1 MTSSSAGDSGLVEL
15 SSSLVAAGN
24 GATLDV
30 DLEALPP
37 GLGLPFL
44 RTFGVS
50 AASDPAFLAALRVK
64 GIIYISKGGWRRC
77 IRVALLLQQ
86 INRVHGTQLERCPFV
101 CCRETTAAAS
111 LKGRGCKGYVENA
124 TEKIQIILWCCSSF

>member
-1 MTSSSAGDSGLVEL
+1 MTSSSVGDSGLVEL

-30 DLEALPP
+30 DLEALPT

-64 GIIYISKGGWRRC
+64 GIIYITKGGGGEGVYVWRFFFNKSTGCTERSWKDAPLF
-77 IRVALLLQQ
+77 VAEKQQQLLL
-86 INRVHGTQLERCPFV
+86 
-101 CCRETTAAAS
+101 
-111 LKGRGCKGYVENA
+111 
-124 TEKIQIILWCCSSF
+124 

>member
-64 GIIYISKGGWRRC
+64 GIIYITKGGVEKVYTCGASSTTNQQGARNAVGKMPLC
-77 IRVALLLQQ
+77 LLPR
-86 INRVHGTQLERCPFV
+86 NNSCCFSERS
-101 CCRETTAAAS
+101 RM
-111 LKGRGCKGYVENA
+111 
-124 TEKIQIILWCCSSF
+124 

>member
-1 MTSSSAGDSGLVEL
+1 MTSSSVGDSGLVEL

-64 GIIYISKGGWRRC
+64 GIIYISKGGGWRRC

-111 LKGRGCKGYVENA
+111 LKGRGCKGKL
-124 TEKIQIILWCCSSF
+124 KIRQKKFR